1 MKSLYNYITEK
12 ILINKNSK
20 SLPKWKLFFEE
31 FPFSKTELTIIFDK
45 IQEWVKT
52 NNVNDED
59 IICVCSNKYE
69 DKSFKFN
76 EYIKNWEDIY
86 KFNNKEH
93 KNDFKLYKYTFI
105 DFYINENVI
114 WISPT
119 YSIKDY
125 IYVTTKNYINFCEWT
140 LIKQQKNHYT
150 NDSFFIAGD
159 DGIEPP

>member
-52 NNVNDED
+52 NNDNDED

-76 EYIKNWEDIY
+76 EYK
-86 KFNNKEH
+86 K
-93 KNDFKLYKYTFI
+93 KLGRY
-105 DFYINENVI
+105 
-114 WISPT
+114 
-119 YSIKDY
+119 
-125 IYVTTKNYINFCEWT
+125 
-140 LIKQQKNHYT
+140 L
-150 NDSFFIAGD
+150 
-159 DGIEPP
+159 

>member
-31 FPFSKTELTIIFDK
+31 FPFSFSKTGLTIIFEK
-45 IQEWVKT
+45 IQEWAKT

-105 DFYINENVI
+105 DFYINENII
-114 WISPT
+114 WISLT

-125 IYVTTKNYINFCEWT
+125 IYVTTKNYINFC
-140 LIKQQKNHYT
+140 K
-150 NDSFFIAGD
+150 
-159 DGIEPP
+159 

>member
-1 MKSLYNYITEK
+1 MKSLSNYITEK

-20 SLPKWKLFFEE
+20 FLAKWKLFFEE
-31 FPFSKTELTIIFDK
+31 FPFSKTELTIIFEK
-45 IQEWVKT
+45 IQEWAKT

-86 KFNNKEH
+86 KFNNKKN

-105 DFYINENVI
+105 DFYINENII

-125 IYVTTKNYINFCEWT
+125 IYVTTKNYINFC
-140 LIKQQKNHYT
+140 K
-150 NDSFFIAGD
+150 
-159 DGIEPP
+159 

>member
-1 MKSLYNYITEK
+1 MKSLCNYITEK

-31 FPFSKTELTIIFDK
+31 FPFSKTELTIIFEK
-45 IQEWVKT
+45 IQEWAKT

-119 YSIKDY
+119 YSIKDC
-125 IYVTTKNYINFCEWT
+125 IYVTTKNYINFCE
-140 LIKQQKNHYT
+140 
-150 NDSFFIAGD
+150 
-159 DGIEPP
+159 

>member
-20 SLPKWKLFFEE
+20 SLSKWKLFFEE
-31 FPFSKTELTIIFDK
+31 FPFSKTELTIIFEK
-45 IQEWVKT
+45 IQEWAKI

-86 KFNNKEH
+86 KFNNKKN

-125 IYVTTKNYINFCEWT
+125 IYVTTKNYINFC
-140 LIKQQKNHYT
+140 K
-150 NDSFFIAGD
+150 
-159 DGIEPP
+159 

>member
-20 SLPKWKLFFEE
+20 SLSKWKLFFEE
-31 FPFSKTELTIIFDK
+31 FPFSKTELTIIFEK
-45 IQEWVKT
+45 IQEWAKI

-86 KFNNKEH
+86 KFNNKKN

-105 DFYINENVI
+105 DFYINENII

-125 IYVTTKNYINFCEWT
+125 IYVTTKNYINFCE
-140 LIKQQKNHYT
+140 
-150 NDSFFIAGD
+150 
-159 DGIEPP
+159 

>member
-1 MKSLYNYITEK
+1 MKSLCNYITEK

-20 SLPKWKLFFEE
+20 TLPKWKLFFEE
-31 FPFSKTELTIIFDK
+31 FPFSFSKTGLTIIFDK
-45 IQEWVKT
+45 IKEWAKT

-69 DKSFKFN
+69 DKSLKFN

-86 KFNNKEH
+86 KFNNKEY
-93 KNDFKLYKYTFI
+93 KNDFKSYKYTFI

-125 IYVTTKNYINFCEWT
+125 IYVTTKNYINFCE
-140 LIKQQKNHYT
+140 
-150 NDSFFIAGD
+150 
-159 DGIEPP
+159 

>member
-1 MKSLYNYITEK
+1 MKSLSNYITEK

-20 SLPKWKLFFEE
+20 FLSKWKLFFEE
-31 FPFSKTELTIIFDK
+31 FPFSKTELTIIFEK
-45 IQEWVKT
+45 IQEWAKT

-86 KFNNKEH
+86 KFNNKKN

-125 IYVTTKNYINFCEWT
+125 IYVTTKNYINFC
-140 LIKQQKNHYT
+140 K
-150 NDSFFIAGD
+150 
-159 DGIEPP
+159 

>member
-1 MKSLYNYITEK
+1 MKSLCNYITEK

-31 FPFSKTELTIIFDK
+31 FPFSFSKTGLTIIFEK
-45 IQEWVKT
+45 IQEWAKT

-93 KNDFKLYKYTFI
+93 KNDFKSYKYTFI
-105 DFYINENVI
+105 DFYINENII

-125 IYVTTKNYINFCEWT
+125 IYVTTKNYINFC
-140 LIKQQKNHYT
+140 K
-150 NDSFFIAGD
+150 
-159 DGIEPP
+159 

>member
-31 FPFSKTELTIIFDK
+31 FPFSFSKTGLTIIFAK
-45 IQEWVKT
+45 IQEWAKT

-69 DKSFKFN
+69 DKSLKFN

-86 KFNNKEH
+86 KFNNKEY

-125 IYVTTKNYINFCEWT
+125 IYVTTKNYINFCE
-140 LIKQQKNHYT
+140 
-150 NDSFFIAGD
+150 
-159 DGIEPP
+159 

>member
-1 MKSLYNYITEK
+1 MKSLSNYITEK

-20 SLPKWKLFFEE
+20 FLSKWKLFFEE
-31 FPFSKTELTIIFDK
+31 FPFSKTELTIIFEK
-45 IQEWVKT
+45 IQEWAKI

-86 KFNNKEH
+86 KFNNKKN

-125 IYVTTKNYINFCEWT
+125 IYVTTKNYINFC
-140 LIKQQKNHYT
+140 K
-150 NDSFFIAGD
+150 
-159 DGIEPP
+159 

>member
-1 MKSLYNYITEK
+1 MKSLSNYITEK

-20 SLPKWKLFFEE
+20 FLAKWKLFFEE
-31 FPFSKTELTIIFDK
+31 FPFSKTELTIIFEK
-45 IQEWVKT
+45 IQEWAKI

-86 KFNNKEH
+86 KFNNKKN

-125 IYVTTKNYINFCEWT
+125 IYVTTKNYINFC
-140 LIKQQKNHYT
+140 K
-150 NDSFFIAGD
+150 
-159 DGIEPP
+159 

>member
-1 MKSLYNYITEK
+1 MKSLSNYITEK

-20 SLPKWKLFFEE
+20 FLSKWKLFFEE
-31 FPFSKTELTIIFDK
+31 FPFSKTELTIIFEK
-45 IQEWVKT
+45 IQEWAKI

-86 KFNNKEH
+86 KFNNKKN

-125 IYVTTKNYINFCEWT
+125 IYVTTKNYINFCE
-140 LIKQQKNHYT
+140 
-150 NDSFFIAGD
+150 
-159 DGIEPP
+159 

>member
-1 MKSLYNYITEK
+1 MKSLSNYITEK

-20 SLPKWKLFFEE
+20 FLAKWKLFFEE
-31 FPFSKTELTIIFDK
+31 FPFSKTELTIIFEK
-45 IQEWVKT
+45 IQEWAKT

-69 DKSFKFN
+69 DKSLKFN

-105 DFYINENVI
+105 DFYINENII

-125 IYVTTKNYINFCEWT
+125 IYVTTKNYINFC
-140 LIKQQKNHYT
+140 K
-150 NDSFFIAGD
+150 
-159 DGIEPP
+159 

>member
-1 MKSLYNYITEK
+1 MKSLCNYITEK

-20 SLPKWKLFFEE
+20 TLPKWKLFFEE
-31 FPFSKTELTIIFDK
+31 FPFSFSKTGLTIIFDK
-45 IQEWVKT
+45 IQEWAKT

-69 DKSFKFN
+69 DKSLKFN

-86 KFNNKEH
+86 KFNNKEY
-93 KNDFKLYKYTFI
+93 KNDFKSYKYTFI

-125 IYVTTKNYINFCEWT
+125 IYVTTKNYINFCE
-140 LIKQQKNHYT
+140 
-150 NDSFFIAGD
+150 
-159 DGIEPP
+159 

>member
-1 MKSLYNYITEK
+1 MKSLSNYITEK

-20 SLPKWKLFFEE
+20 FLAKWKLFFEE
-31 FPFSKTELTIIFDK
+31 FPFSKTELTIIFEK
-45 IQEWVKT
+45 IQEWAKT

-86 KFNNKEH
+86 KFNNKKN

-125 IYVTTKNYINFCEWT
+125 IYVTTKNYINFC
-140 LIKQQKNHYT
+140 K
-150 NDSFFIAGD
+150 
-159 DGIEPP
+159 

>member
-1 MKSLYNYITEK
+1 MKSLSNYITEK

-20 SLPKWKLFFEE
+20 FLAKWKLFFEE
-31 FPFSKTELTIIFDK
+31 FPFSKTELTIIFEK
-45 IQEWVKT
+45 IQEWAKT

-86 KFNNKEH
+86 KFNNKKH

-125 IYVTTKNYINFCEWT
+125 IYVTTKNYINFCE
-140 LIKQQKNHYT
+140 
-150 NDSFFIAGD
+150 
-159 DGIEPP
+159 

>member
-20 SLPKWKLFFEE
+20 FLSKWKLFFEE
-31 FPFSKTELTIIFDK
+31 FPFSKTELTIIFEK
-45 IQEWVKT
+45 IQEWAKT

-86 KFNNKEH
+86 KYKKKKN

-105 DFYINENVI
+105 DFYINENII

-125 IYVTTKNYINFCEWT
+125 IYVTTKNYINFC
-140 LIKQQKNHYT
+140 K
-150 NDSFFIAGD
+150 
-159 DGIEPP
+159 

>member
-20 SLPKWKLFFEE
+20 FLSKWKLFFEE
-31 FPFSKTELTIIFDK
+31 FPFSKTELTIIFEK
-45 IQEWVKT
+45 IQEWAKT

-86 KFNNKEH
+86 KFNNKKN

-125 IYVTTKNYINFCEWT
+125 IYVTTKNYINFC
-140 LIKQQKNHYT
+140 K
-150 NDSFFIAGD
+150 
-159 DGIEPP
+159 